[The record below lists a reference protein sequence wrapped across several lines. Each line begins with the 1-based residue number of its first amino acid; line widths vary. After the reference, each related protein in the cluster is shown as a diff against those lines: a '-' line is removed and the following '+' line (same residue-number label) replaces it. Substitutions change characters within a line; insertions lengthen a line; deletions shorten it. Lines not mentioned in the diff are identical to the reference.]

1 MIERRWVDLDGARL
15 HYQRAGAGTPVVLI
29 HGLSASSRWWER
41 NVDALAGQF
50 EVYVIDLFGFGRSRR
65 QQRFVLSDAAALLV
79 RWMDALGIE
88 RAHVVGHSMGGF
100 IAVQLAAG
108 FPERVARLV
117 LVDAAVP
124 LPRQSPLRH
133 ATSLGRQL
141 RGTPPRFLPMLATDA
156 LRAGPW
162 TILNAAE
169 QLLTADIEPELAGIQ
184 APVLLVWGERDTLVP
199 PVVADR
205 LVELLPDARL
215 VMVSGAGHTPM
226 WERPNDFNEAVIAFL
241 SAS

>member
-1 MIERRWVDLDGARL
+1 MVERRWVDLDGARL
-15 HYQRAGAGTPVVLI
+15 HYQRAGAGTPVLLI

-41 NVDALAGQF
+41 NIAALAERF

-65 QQRFVLSDAAALLV
+65 QQRFVLNEAAALLV
-79 RWMDALGIE
+79 HWMDALGIE
-88 RAHVVGHSMGGF
+88 RAHIVGHSMGGF

-108 FPERVARLV
+108 FPERVSRLV

-133 ATSLGRQL
+133 ATRLGREL
-141 RGTPPRFLPMLATDA
+141 RATPPRFLPLLATDA

-162 TILNAAE
+162 TILTAAE
-169 QLLTADIEPELAGIQ
+169 QLLTADIEPELAGIR
-184 APVLLVWGERDTLVP
+184 APVLLIWGERDTLVP
-199 PVVADR
+199 TTVADK

-215 VMVSGAGHTPM
+215 VMISGAGHTPM
-226 WERPNDFNEAVIAFL
+226 WERAAEFNNAVIAFL
-241 SAS
+241 SGS